1 LFDPAINLDEKCRLG
16 GQNIM
21 DFLSFAADVKDNL
34 EFRVFEEYF
43 LDSALA

>member
-1 LFDPAINLDEKCRLG
+1 
-16 GQNIM
+16 M
-21 DFLSFAADVKDNL
+21 DSLSFAADGKDSV

>member
-1 LFDPAINLDEKCRLG
+1 MS

-21 DFLSFAADVKDNL
+21 DFLSFAADVKDNV
-34 EFRVFEEYF
+34 EFRVFEVYF